1 SFSKKSNAS
10 CPLFAT
16 SNVIWGKL
24 PKILRITIWFSLLSS
39 TTSTCKGVALFS
51 VWASI
56 GMSVLLETSCNGKSI
71 KMSVPFWGSLSKT
84 MVPLKSSTKCF
95 TIVKPKPVSEMNDFL
110 IDTFQITKNEAEI
123 FSSSF
128 KMKKYSRNEK
138 FIKFGKVCNEIGFL
152 EKGLLK
158 CVLIRDDL
166 EIIDDFVF
174 ENRFVTNY
182 FSFLTDTKSSK
193 DIICIE
199 DSLIQVINR
208 EQLYKLSLRHPF
220 IETIARKV
228 TEKLFISTHQRL
240 EALRLQTA
248 EERYLELLKSNKQIM
263 GRVPQYE
270 IASYLNV
277 TPESVSR
284 IRKNIKIRS

>member
-1 SFSKKSNAS
+1 
-10 CPLFAT
+10 
-16 SNVIWGKL
+16 
-24 PKILRITIWFSLLSS
+24 
-39 TTSTCKGVALFS
+39 
-51 VWASI
+51 
-56 GMSVLLETSCNGKSI
+56 
-71 KMSVPFWGSLSKT
+71 
-84 MVPLKSSTKCF
+84 
-95 TIVKPKPVSEMNDFL
+95 
-110 IDTFQITKNEAEI
+110 
-123 FSSSF
+123 
-128 KMKKYSRNEK
+128 MKKYSRNEK

-277 TPESVSR
+277 TPETVSR
-284 IRKNIKIRS
+284 IRKNITIRS